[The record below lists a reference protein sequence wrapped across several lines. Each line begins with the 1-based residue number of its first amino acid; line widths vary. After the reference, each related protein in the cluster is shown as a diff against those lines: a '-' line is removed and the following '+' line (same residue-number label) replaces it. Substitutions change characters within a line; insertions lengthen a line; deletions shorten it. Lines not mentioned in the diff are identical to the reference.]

1 MNNEIESSAGV
12 SLRRQIKA
20 VPAGDIGTQCLN
32 GFRHNALT
40 LATRLGASGHAIGR
54 VLQARSLVRIL
65 QPILKPDRA
74 S

>member
-20 VPAGDIGTQCLN
+20 VPADDIGSPCLTD
-32 GFRHNALT
+32 FRHNALT
-40 LATRLGASGHAIGR
+40 LAARLDASGHAIGR
-54 VLQARSLVRIL
+54 ALQARSLVRIL
-65 QPILKPDRA
+65 QPILKRDRA